1 MKIIRNV
8 KSGFLLTE
16 VLITIVIIAIAMLA
30 VTPVLFMGVK
40 SGKISKNKSFETNI
54 AQKELESFKQK
65 DFTGV
70 SKELKNLMDPISVT
84 PRGTTFEDCFQ
95 GRNTDNTDCTSEIIL
110 HYKQA
115 EISQYVKPDTL
126 EVKDTS
132 SVGFFPLIITR
143 EYRFLN
149 DKEDQLGEAI
159 QLSVTVQIQYP
170 NSKPVTLTSLIGRNK
185 IQN

>member
-1 MKIIRNV
+1 MRRKKI

-16 VLITIVIIAIAMLA
+16 VLVTIVIIAIAMLA

-40 SGKISKNKSFETNI
+40 SGKIAKNKSFETNI
-54 AQKELESFKQK
+54 AQKEIESFKQK
-65 DFTGV
+65 DFV
-70 SKELKNLMDPISVT
+70 LVNKEIKNLMDPISVT
-84 PRGTTFEDCFQ
+84 PRATTFEDCFKAEK
-95 GRNTDNTDCTSEIIL
+95 TSDSLCTTNNIRR
-110 HYKQA
+110 YKQA

-126 EVKDTS
+126 EIRETS
-132 SVGFFPLIITR
+132 GAGFFPLVITK

-149 DKEDQLGEAI
+149 DNQDQLGEAI

-170 NSKPVTLTSLIGRNK
+170 SSKPVTLTSLIGRNK